1 MGRWPERSP
10 SDGGGGV
17 VLPPLS
23 LTKRCMSPG
32 ALDGRSPGATLQSLK
47 QAHPQRQR
55 SRQQCPSKC
64 GLGISPTAC
73 CGSETPSTAAP
84 TTPCLISPASLV
96 GKMPLDTPRAALIAA
111 QCTPAR
117 ARPRATPSS
126 CSSCSAEAAR
136 RPCQATRGWRR
147 GDQIGRGSYGSVYLA
162 RDMQDGFIFAVKN
175 AREEQDSDCEKLRR
189 ELEICED
196 LRHPNIVSC
205 LGHEVVKGHLCIYLE
220 YVSGGSMR
228 SHLEQF
234 GALEEPLLRKASRG
248 ILKGL
253 DYLHTH
259 NPPVVH
265 RDLKGANVLVDLS
278 FCCKLA
284 DFGCSKRSTQT
295 QTFTGCGSAQ
305 WCAPEVFKDDLGFG
319 RKADIWSFGC
329 VVLEMATAADPWGK
343 GAFDNMMA
351 VVHVICMSQ
360 RTPPIPE
367 AMPPVGRE
375 LAGLCLRRSPKER
388 PRCAELLGLESLGP
402 AGGRPAGALQRSGS
416 CASRPR
422 R

>member
-1 MGRWPERSP
+1 VGQ
-10 SDGGGGV
+10 
-17 VLPPLS
+17 PPLE
-23 LTKRCMSPG
+23 TDRG
-32 ALDGRSPGATLQSLK
+32 AAFF
-47 QAHPQRQR
+47 AE
-55 SRQQCPSKC
+55 QCS
-64 GLGISPTAC
+64 S
-73 CGSETPSTAAP
+73 
-84 TTPCLISPASLV
+84 
-96 GKMPLDTPRAALIAA
+96 
-111 QCTPAR
+111 AR
-117 ARPRATPSS
+117 ARPDATPSS
-126 CSSCSAEAAR
+126 SSSSREAEATR
-136 RPCQATRGWRR
+136 RPCRATRGWKK
-147 GDQIGRGSYGSVYLA
+147 GSQIGHGSYGSVHLA
-162 RDMQDGFIFAVKN
+162 RDMQDGFIFAVKK
-175 AREEQDSDCEKLRR
+175 ARGEADDGGYCEKLRR

-220 YVSGGSMR
+220 YVPGGSLR
-228 SHLEQF
+228 SHLEEF

-295 QTFTGCGSAQ
+295 QSFTSCGSAQ
-305 WCAPEVFKDDLGFG
+305 WCAPEVFKDELGFG

-343 GAFDNMMA
+343 GVFDNMMQ

-367 AMPPVGRE
+367 AVPPVGKE
-375 LAGLCLRRSPKER
+375 LAGRCLKRSPEDR
-388 PRCAELLGLESLGP
+388 PHCPELLGLEVLGP
-402 AGGRPAGALQRSGS
+402 AGARPAGALQRSGS
-416 CASRPR
+416 SASKPR

>member
-1 MGRWPERSP
+1 
-10 SDGGGGV
+10 
-17 VLPPLS
+17 
-23 LTKRCMSPG
+23 
-32 ALDGRSPGATLQSLK
+32 
-47 QAHPQRQR
+47 
-55 SRQQCPSKC
+55 
-64 GLGISPTAC
+64 
-73 CGSETPSTAAP
+73 
-84 TTPCLISPASLV
+84 
-96 GKMPLDTPRAALIAA
+96 
-111 QCTPAR
+111 
-117 ARPRATPSS
+117 
-126 CSSCSAEAAR
+126 
-136 RPCQATRGWRR
+136 
-147 GDQIGRGSYGSVYLA
+147 
-162 RDMQDGFIFAVKN
+162 MQDGLIFAVKK
-175 AREEQDSDCEKLRR
+175 ARDEHDSSYCEKLRR

-220 YVSGGSMR
+220 YVPGGSMR
-228 SHLEQF
+228 SHLEEF

-265 RDLKGANVLVDLS
+265 RDLKGANVLVDLN

-295 QTFTGCGSAQ
+295 QSFTSCGSAQ
-305 WCAPEVFKDDLGFG
+305 WCAPEVFKDELGFG

-329 VVLEMATAADPWGK
+329 VVLEMATAADPWGR
-343 GAFDNMMA
+343 GAFDNMMQ

-367 AMPPVGRE
+367 AMPAVGKE
-375 LAGLCLRRSPKER
+375 LAGLCLRRSPEER
-388 PRCAELLGLESLGP
+388 PHCPELLGLESLGR
-402 AGGRPAGALQRSGS
+402 AGGRPAGALRRSGS
-416 CASRPR
+416 SASRHR